1 MSKSESITFS
11 ATREQKQQIVT
22 QAKKQGENLSEFCL
36 KAVEQRLARELQD
49 QRVDELGFGTEFE
62 QLTETITSEV
72 EAVTDIETRQE
83 LYYSVALW
91 ELISSEYPSEKRAKA
106 MEKAPQKLT
115 QNIANLRE
123 KEAGNR

>member
-1 MSKSESITFS
+1 MSKTESITFKAS
-11 ATREQKQQIVT
+11 REQKQQIVT
-22 QAKKQGENLSEFCL
+22 QAKKQDENLSEFCL

-49 QRVDELGFGTEFE
+49 QRASELGLDTEFE

-72 EAVTDIETRQE
+72 AAVTDIETRQE

-91 ELISSEYPSEKRAKA
+91 ELISSEYPSEKRSKA
-106 MEKAPQKLT
+106 METAPQKLE

-123 KEAGNR
+123 KEGDTQ